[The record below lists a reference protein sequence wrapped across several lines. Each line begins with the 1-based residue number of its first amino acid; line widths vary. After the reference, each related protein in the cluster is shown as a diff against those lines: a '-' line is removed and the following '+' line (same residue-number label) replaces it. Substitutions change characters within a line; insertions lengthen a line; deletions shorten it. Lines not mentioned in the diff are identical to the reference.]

1 MSHLSSP
8 NTVYILYPDS
18 LEAVG
23 AKPPSTENVGGLAHP
38 GTPGV
43 GLLDLLN
50 IGDNLVGAVG
60 CLLWISSAAF
70 VSGEG
75 GVLGRLGVS
84 AAVVRLTQMM

>member
-1 MSHLSSP
+1 M
-8 NTVYILYPDS
+8 
-18 LEAVG
+18 
-23 AKPPSTENVGGLAHP
+23 
-38 GTPGV
+38 
-43 GLLDLLN
+43 LDLLY

-60 CLLWISSAAF
+60 CLLWRSSAAF